1 MSASRWAEITVTV
14 APQAADA
21 VAEAM
26 CTVCGG
32 VTETARNGWVTLI
45 AYSPAD
51 DRVGARADAVRARVA
66 AVRSAGMDVGEGA
79 VTIRPV
85 DQQAW
90 EQAWRESFRPIR
102 VGRIA
107 VMPSW
112 LDPPRDAEVVV
123 TVDPGMAFGTG
134 LHATTR
140 GCLAALDRRLRAGEA
155 AGSAETVIDVGTGS
169 GVLAI
174 AAIKLGAGRAV
185 AIDCDPTAASVARA
199 NAALNGV
206 ADHVSVVVGDLMNP
220 VAQRV
225 EVIVANIHAQ
235 AIVQLASALAE
246 HLRPGGCFIGSGIV
260 PGQYPTVESAL
271 SAAHLTEVEML
282 REDDWITTVWEMR
295 ECRAS

>member
-14 APQAADA
+14 APEAADA

-26 CTVCGG
+26 RATCGG
-32 VTETARNGWVTLI
+32 VTETGANGRVILT

-66 AVRSAGMDVGEGA
+66 AVRSAGIDVGEGA

-85 DQQAW
+85 DEQAW

-107 VMPSW
+107 VTPSW
-112 LDPPRDAEVVV
+112 LDAPRDAEVVV
-123 TVDPGMAFGTG
+123 TIDPGVAFGTG

-140 GCLAALDRRLRAGEA
+140 GCLAALDSRLPGGEVTGLA
-155 AGSAETVIDVGTGS
+155 KTVIDVGTGS

-185 AIDCDPTAASVARA
+185 AIDCDPTAASVARE
-199 NAALNGV
+199 NVALNGV
-206 ADHVSVVVGDLMNP
+206 ADRVWVVVGDLMDP
-220 VAQRV
+220 VAQRA
-225 EVIVANIHAQ
+225 EVIIANIHAQ
-235 AIVQLASALAE
+235 AIVQLASALPQ
-246 HLRPGGCFIGSGIV
+246 HLHPGGCFIGSGIASRQC
-260 PGQYPTVESAL
+260 PAVESAL
-271 SAAHLTEVEML
+271 SAAGLTEVETL
-282 REDDWITTVWEMR
+282 REEEWVTAVWEMSG
-295 ECRAS
+295 CRAS